1 MSISKVQAM
10 FRSSW
15 RRSGA
20 STALCAILALTAPSL
35 VQAAPLDAAK
45 PASSAARAKAD
56 RLAADLVAKMTT
68 EEKLDQLLNT
78 APAIPRLG
86 VPAYNWWTESLHGA
100 LGALPTTNFP
110 EPIGL
115 AATFD
120 TGLVQDVA
128 GAIGAEV
135 RGLHGLARQTGRLGR
150 IGTGLDTWSPNINIF
165 RDPRWGRGQETYGE
179 DPFLTARMGVAF
191 VQGVQGP
198 DPDLPQV
205 VATPKHFAVHSGPES
220 TRHSANVF
228 VSRHDLEDTYLPAFR
243 AAITEGRAGS
253 VMCAYNRIDGQPACA
268 SELLLKDH
276 LRGAWAFNGYVVS
289 DCDAVKDI
297 ADHHKYAPDAA
308 TAVAA
313 AMRAGVDNEC
323 NGATLTDTAGLTH
336 PYQDALDR
344 GLITLADVDQA
355 LVRLF
360 SARLRTGDLPGVRPS
375 ETGPATI
382 DAVMTPQHEALALAA
397 SEKSLVL
404 LKNDGLLP
412 LRPNLRIA
420 VIGPLGDA
428 TRVLRGN
435 YSSALSA
442 PPISVVDGLRRA
454 MPSAKVTY
462 APFGPSFTDGDRVP
476 TTALQTPDGK
486 PGLLTRYFNTVEP
499 PPTRFEPGAFGP
511 AVAKMRFSDRP
522 VVTRVETDVAAR
534 SLDLAA
540 VSDHHKVVWTGYLVP
555 PESGTYRLGLTGFNG
570 ELKLDGKPF
579 ADLRK
584 AGWGSLPTL
593 KTIRLER
600 GHRYPIEVVSESHAL
615 SGVSLIWKRVST
627 DPTADLKAAAAQAD
641 VLVAVV
647 GLTSDLEAEEAPV
660 EIPGFKGGDKTTL
673 DLPADQQALLEQAK
687 ALGKPLVVV
696 AMNGSPL
703 NLSWAKANAA
713 AILEA
718 WYPGQSGG
726 LAVANVLSGKTNPS
740 GRLPLTFY
748 RSVDDLPPFGDYAMA
763 GRTYRYFSGEPVY
776 PFGFGLS
783 YTRFEYGP
791 VKLERLGADASQG
804 LRITTTVRNSGARAG
819 DEVAQLYL
827 TFPQTP
833 GAPRV
838 ALRGFQRLSLK
849 PGQAREVTFTL
860 SPRDLS
866 SVTPEGERQV
876 AAGSYRV
883 TVGGGQPGPEL
894 ASRAAEFSVGAAAA
908 VPK

>member
-1 MSISKVQAM
+1 MLGSK
-10 FRSSW
+10 
-15 RRSGA
+15 RRRLGLLATVSGA
-20 STALCAILALTAPSL
+20 LWLCAPVAHAAAAEPPAPAVSTE
-35 VQAAPLDAAK
+35 
-45 PASSAARAKAD
+45 RAQAD
-56 RLAADLVAKMTT
+56 RLAAKLVGQMTPD
-68 EEKLDQLLNT
+68 EKVEQLLNT
-78 APAIPRLG
+78 APAIPRLNI
-86 VPAYNWWTESLHGA
+86 PAYNWWTESLHGA

-120 TGLVQDVA
+120 PALVHNVA
-128 GAIGAEV
+128 GAIGSEV
-135 RGLHGLARQTGRLGR
+135 RGLHTLARSTGRMGR

-198 DPDLPQV
+198 NPDLPQV
-205 VATPKHFAVHSGPES
+205 IATPKHFAVHSGPES

-243 AAITEGRAGS
+243 AAIVEGKAGS

-268 SELLLKDH
+268 SDLLLKDH
-276 LRGAWAFNGYVVS
+276 LRDAWSFKGYVVS

-297 ADHHKYAPDAA
+297 SDHHKYAPDAA

-323 NGATLTDTAGLTH
+323 NGATLTDTDGLADR
-336 PYQDALDR
+336 YREALRR
-344 GLITLADVDQA
+344 GLISMDEVDQA

-360 SARLRTGDLPGVRPS
+360 SARLRAGDLPGVREPDKAAA
-375 ETGPATI
+375 PAG
-382 DAVMTPQHEALALAA
+382 VMTPDHAALALAA
-397 SEKSLVL
+397 GEKSLVL
-404 LKNDGLLP
+404 LKNDGVLP
-412 LRPNLRIA
+412 LKADTRIA

-435 YSSALSA
+435 YSSALSS
-442 PPISVVDGLRRA
+442 PPISVLEGLRQA
-454 MPSAKVTY
+454 MPSARIVH

-476 TTALQTPDGK
+476 TTALRSPDGK
-486 PGLLTRYFNTVEP
+486 PGLLARYFNPVEP
-499 PPTRFEPGAFGP
+499 APKRFAPGTFGDI
-511 AVAKMRFSDRP
+511 VAKMRFADQP
-522 VVTRVETDVAAR
+522 VVTRLEADVAAR

-540 VSDHHKVVWTGYLVP
+540 VSDHHKVVWTGFLVP

-570 ELKLDGKPF
+570 ELKLDGKAF

-584 AGWGSLPTL
+584 SGWGSLPTM
-593 KTIRLER
+593 KTIKLEKGR
-600 GHRYPIEVVSESHAL
+600 KYPIEITSEAHAL
-615 SGVSLIWKRVST
+615 SGVDLVWKRVSE
-627 DPTADLKAAAAQAD
+627 DPAGDLKTAAAQAD

-660 EIPGFKGGDKTTL
+660 DVPGFKGGDKTTL
-673 DLPADQQALLEQAK
+673 DIPPDQQALLEQAK

-696 AMNGSPL
+696 TMNGSPL
-703 NLSWAKANAA
+703 NLSWAKDNAS

-763 GRTYRYFSGEPVY
+763 GRTYRYFEGTPVY
-776 PFGFGLS
+776 PFGYGLS
-783 YTRFEYGP
+783 YTRFSYEPLKVEPASG
-791 VKLERLGADASQG
+791 GAGKG
-804 LRITTTVRNSGARAG
+804 LKVTTSVRNIGARSG

-827 TFPQTP
+827 DFPDAP
-833 GAPRV
+833 GAPRI
-838 ALRGFQRLSLK
+838 ALRGFQRLTLK
-849 PGQAREVTFTL
+849 PGETRTVTFAL

-866 SVTPEGERQV
+866 TVDLDGERRV
-876 AAGSYRV
+876 AAGRYRV
-883 TVGGGQPGPEL
+883 SVGPGQPTADAPGQ
-894 ASRAAEFSVGAAAA
+894 SSDFSVDADVAL
-908 VPK
+908 PR

>member
-1 MSISKVQAM
+1 MSRSK
-10 FRSSW
+10 W
-15 RRSGA
+15 RRRGLAATLSGA
-20 STALCAILALTAPSL
+20 LSIGASLAH
-35 VQAAPLDAAK
+35 AAPADTPSHAV
-45 PASSAARAKAD
+45 SGDRAKAD
-56 RLAADLVAKMTT
+56 RLAAQLVSQMTPD
-68 EEKLDQLLNT
+68 EKVEQLLNT

-86 VPAYNWWTESLHGA
+86 IPAYNWWTESLHGA

-115 AATFD
+115 AASFD
-120 TGLVQDVA
+120 PALVHDVA
-128 GAIGAEV
+128 GAIGSEV
-135 RGLHGLARQTGRLGR
+135 RGLHVLARNTGRMGR

-179 DPFLTARMGVAF
+179 DPFLTARLGVAF

-198 DPDLPQV
+198 NPDLPKV

-268 SELLLKDH
+268 SDLLLKDH
-276 LRGAWAFNGYVVS
+276 LRGAWNFKGYVVS

-297 ADHHKYAPDAA
+297 SDHHKYAPDAA
-308 TAVAA
+308 AAVAA

-323 NGATLTDTAGLTH
+323 NGATLTDTDGLADR
-336 PYQDALDR
+336 YREALRR
-344 GLITLADVDQA
+344 GLISPAEVDLA

-360 SARLRTGDLPGVRPS
+360 SARLRAGDLPGVRTP
-375 ETGPATI
+375 ETASTAPTSVITPA
-382 DAVMTPQHEALALAA
+382 HEALALAA
-397 SEKSLVL
+397 GEKSLVL

-412 LRPNLRIA
+412 LKPGLRIA

-442 PPISVVDGLRRA
+442 PPISVVEGLRRA
-454 MPSAKVTY
+454 MPSAEVVY
-462 APFGPSFTDGDRVP
+462 APFGASFTDGDRVP
-476 TTALQTPDGK
+476 TTALSTPDGK
-486 PGLLTRYFNTVEP
+486 PGLVARYYNTVEP
-499 PPTRFEPGAFGP
+499 PPKRFAPGTFGE
-511 AVAKMRFSDRP
+511 AVAKMRYAEKP
-522 VVTRVETDVAAR
+522 VVTRVESDVAAR
-534 SLDLAA
+534 SLDLAP
-540 VSDHHKVVWTGYLVP
+540 VSDHHRVVWTGFLVP

-570 ELKLDGKPF
+570 ELKFDGKPF

-593 KTIRLER
+593 KTIRLEKGR
-600 GHRYPIEVVSESHAL
+600 KYPIEVVSESHAL
-615 SGVSLIWKRVST
+615 SGVDLVWKRIST
-627 DPTADLKAAAAQAD
+627 DPAGDLKAAAAQAD

-647 GLTSDLEAEEAPV
+647 GLTSDLEAEESPV

-687 ALGKPLVVV
+687 ALGKPLILV

-703 NLSWAKANAA
+703 NLSWAKDNAS

-718 WYPGQSGG
+718 WYPGQAGG
-726 LAVANVLSGKTNPS
+726 LAIANVLSGKTNPA

-748 RSVDDLPPFGDYAMA
+748 RSVEDLPPFGDYAMA
-763 GRTYRYFSGEPVY
+763 GRTYRYFEGTPVY
-776 PFGFGLS
+776 AFGYGLS
-783 YTRFEYGP
+783 YTRFEYTPLKVEPATG
-791 VKLERLGADASQG
+791 GAGKG
-804 LRITTTVRNSGARAG
+804 LRVTTSVRNVGARPG

-827 TFPQTP
+827 DFPDTP
-833 GAPRV
+833 GAPRL
-838 ALRGFQRLSLK
+838 ALRGFQRITLK
-849 PGQAREVTFTL
+849 PGETRAVTFAL

-866 SVTPEGERQV
+866 SVDLDGDRRV

-883 TVGGGQPGPEL
+883 SVGSGQPGGDTP
-894 ASRAAEFSVGAAAA
+894 SQSAAFVVNEEVGL
-908 VPK
+908 PK

>member
-1 MSISKVQAM
+1 LVATVY
-10 FRSSW
+10 
-15 RRSGA
+15 GA
-20 STALCAILALTAPSL
+20 LSLCAPLA
-35 VQAAPLDAAK
+35 QAAPAETAA
-45 PASSAARAKAD
+45 PTVSADRVKAD
-56 RLAADLVAKMTT
+56 RLAAQLVGQMTPD
-68 EEKLDQLLNT
+68 EKVEQLLNT

-86 VPAYNWWTESLHGA
+86 IPAYNWWTESLHGA

-115 AATFD
+115 AASFD
-120 TGLVQDVA
+120 PALVHDVA
-128 GAIGAEV
+128 GAIGSEV
-135 RGLHGLARQTGRLGR
+135 RGLHTLARATGRMGR

-198 DPDLPQV
+198 NPDLPRV

-220 TRHSANVF
+220 TRHGANVF

-243 AAITEGRAGS
+243 AAITEGHAGS

-268 SELLLKDH
+268 SDLLLKDH
-276 LRGAWAFNGYVVS
+276 LRQAWGFNGYVVS

-297 ADHHKYAPDAA
+297 SDNHKYAPDAA

-323 NGATLTDTAGLTH
+323 NGATLTDTDGLADR
-336 PYQDALDR
+336 YREALRR
-344 GLITLADVDQA
+344 GLISTHDVDRS

-360 SARLRTGDLPGVRPS
+360 SARLRAGDLPGVR
-375 ETGPATI
+375 AI
-382 DAVMTPQHEALALAA
+382 DAALAPASVMTPGHEALALAA
-397 SEKSLVL
+397 GEKSLVL

-412 LRPNLRIA
+412 LKADARIA

-428 TRVLRGN
+428 VRVLRGN

-442 PPISVVDGLRRA
+442 PPISVLDGLRRA
-454 MPSAKVTY
+454 MPSAKIVH
-462 APFGPSFTDGDRVP
+462 APFGASFTDGDRVP
-476 TTALQTPDGK
+476 MAALRSPDGK
-486 PGLLTRYFNTVEP
+486 PGLLARYYNPFEP
-499 PPTRFEPGAFGP
+499 APTRFAPGTFGE
-511 AVAKMRFSDRP
+511 AVAKMRFADKP
-522 VVTRVETDVAAR
+522 VVTRLEPDVAAR

-540 VSDHHKVVWTGYLVP
+540 VSDHHRVVWTGFLVP
-555 PESGTYRLGLTGFNG
+555 PETGTYRLGLTGFNG

-593 KTIRLER
+593 KTIKLEKGR
-600 GHRYPIEVVSESHAL
+600 KYPVEISSEAHAL
-615 SGVSLIWKRVST
+615 SGVDLVWKRIST
-627 DPTADLKAAAAQAD
+627 DPAADLRAAAAQAD

-647 GLTSDLEAEEAPV
+647 GLTSDLEAEESPV

-687 ALGKPLVVV
+687 ALGKPLIVVT
-696 AMNGSPL
+696 MNGSPL
-703 NLSWAKANAA
+703 NLSWAKDNAS

-726 LAVANVLSGKTNPS
+726 LAIANVLSGKTNPA

-763 GRTYRYFSGEPVY
+763 GRTYRYFEGAAVY
-776 PFGFGLS
+776 PFGYGLS
-783 YTRFEYGP
+783 YTRFEYEPLKIEPASG
-791 VKLERLGADASQG
+791 GAGKG
-804 LRITTTVRNSGARAG
+804 LRVTTSVRNVGARPG

-827 TFPQTP
+827 DFPDTP

-838 ALRGFQRLSLK
+838 ALRGFQRITLK
-849 PGQAREVTFTL
+849 PGETRAVTFAL

-866 SVTPEGERQV
+866 SVDLDGERRV
-876 AAGSYRV
+876 AAGRYRV
-883 TVGGGQPGPEL
+883 SVGSGQPDGGVPGQ
-894 ASRAAEFSVGAAAA
+894 SAAFA
-908 VPK
+908 VDADIGLPK

>member
-1 MSISKVQAM
+1 MSKSK
-10 FRSSW
+10 W
-15 RRSGA
+15 RRRGLAATLSGA
-20 STALCAILALTAPSL
+20 LSVGAALAH
-35 VQAAPLDAAK
+35 AAPAD
-45 PASSAARAKAD
+45 PPSPSVSADRAKAD
-56 RLAADLVAKMTT
+56 RLAAQLVSRMTPD
-68 EEKLDQLLNT
+68 EKVEQLLNT
-78 APAIPRLG
+78 TPAIPRLG

-120 TGLVQDVA
+120 PALVHDVA
-128 GAIGAEV
+128 GAIGSEV
-135 RGLHGLARQTGRLGR
+135 RGLHTLSRSTGRMGR

-191 VQGVQGP
+191 VQGIQGP
-198 DPDLPQV
+198 NPDLPQV

-268 SELLLKDH
+268 SDLLLKDY
-276 LRGAWAFNGYVVS
+276 LREAWSFNGYVVS

-297 ADHHKYAPDAA
+297 SDNHKYAPDAA
-308 TAVAA
+308 AAVAA

-323 NGATLTDTAGLTH
+323 NGATLTDTDGLAER
-336 PYQDALDR
+336 YREALRR
-344 GLITLADVDQA
+344 GLISAEDVDRS

-360 SARLRTGDLPGVRPS
+360 SARLRAGDLPGVRAPDAAS
-375 ETGPATI
+375 GAPAS
-382 DAVMTPQHEALALAA
+382 VMTPGHEALALAA
-397 SEKSLVL
+397 GEKSLVL

-412 LRPNLRIA
+412 LKADARIA

-442 PPISVVDGLRRA
+442 PPISVLAGLRQA
-454 MPSAKVTY
+454 MPSARIVH
-462 APFGPSFTDGDRVP
+462 APFGASVTDGDRVP
-476 TTALQTPDGK
+476 TSALRSPDGK
-486 PGLLTRYFNTVEP
+486 PGLLARYYNPTEP
-499 PPTRFEPGAFGP
+499 APKRFAPGTFGDV
-511 AVAKMRFSDRP
+511 VAKMRFSDKP
-522 VVTRVETDVAAR
+522 AVTRLEPDVAAR

-540 VSDHHKVVWTGYLVP
+540 VSDHHRVVWTGFLVP

-584 AGWGSLPTL
+584 SGWGSLPTL
-593 KTIRLER
+593 KTIKLEKGR
-600 GHRYPIEVVSESHAL
+600 KYPVEIASESHAL
-615 SGVSLIWKRVST
+615 SGVDLVWKRISD
-627 DPTADLKAAAAQAD
+627 DPAGDLKAAAAQAD

-660 EIPGFKGGDKTTL
+660 DVPGFKGGDKTTL
-673 DLPADQQALLEQAK
+673 DIPPDQQALLEQAK
-687 ALGKPLVVV
+687 ALGKPLIVVT
-696 AMNGSPL
+696 MNGSPL
-703 NLSWAKANAA
+703 NLSWAKDNAS
-713 AILEA
+713 AIVEA

-726 LAVANVLSGKTNPS
+726 LAIANVLSGKANPA

-763 GRTYRYFSGEPVY
+763 GRTYRYFEGAAVY
-776 PFGFGLS
+776 PFGYGLS
-783 YTRFEYGP
+783 YTRFEYEPLKVEPAAG
-791 VKLERLGADASQG
+791 GAGKG
-804 LRITTTVRNSGARAG
+804 LRVTTSVRNVGARSG
-819 DEVAQLYL
+819 DEVTQLYL
-827 TFPQTP
+827 DFPDTP
-833 GAPRV
+833 GAPRI
-838 ALRGFQRLSLK
+838 ALRGFQRIALK
-849 PGQAREVTFTL
+849 PGEARTVSFAL

-866 SVTPEGERQV
+866 SVDLDGRRRV
-876 AAGSYRV
+876 AAGRY
-883 TVGGGQPGPEL
+883 TVSVGSGQPDSGVPSQSVAFTVDAEVAL
-894 ASRAAEFSVGAAAA
+894 A
-908 VPK
+908 K

>member
-1 MSISKVQAM
+1 MSRSK
-10 FRSSW
+10 W
-15 RRSGA
+15 RRHGLVATVSGA
-20 STALCAILALTAPSL
+20 LSLCAPLAH
-35 VQAAPLDAAK
+35 AAPAEP
-45 PASSAARAKAD
+45 PAPAVSAERAKAD
-56 RLAADLVAKMTT
+56 HLAAQLVGQMTLD
-68 EEKLDQLLNT
+68 EKVEQLLNT

-86 VPAYNWWTESLHGA
+86 IPAYNWWTESLHGA

-120 TGLVQDVA
+120 PALVHDVA
-128 GAIGAEV
+128 GAVGSEV
-135 RGLHGLARQTGRLGR
+135 RGLHTLARSTGRMGR
-150 IGTGLDTWSPNINIF
+150 IGGGLDTWSPNINIF

-179 DPFLTARMGVAF
+179 DPFLTARVGVAF

-198 DPDLPQV
+198 NPDLPQV
-205 VATPKHFAVHSGPES
+205 IATPKHFAVHSGPES

-268 SELLLKDH
+268 SDLLLKDH
-276 LRGAWAFNGYVVS
+276 LRQAWRFDGYVVS

-297 ADHHKYAPDAA
+297 SDHHRYAPDAA
-308 TAVAA
+308 AAVAA

-323 NGATLTDTAGLTH
+323 NGATLTDTDGLADR
-336 PYQDALDR
+336 YREALRRD
-344 GLITLADVDQA
+344 LISVADVDRA

-360 SARLRTGDLPGVRPS
+360 SARLRTGDLPGVRKP
-375 ETGPATI
+375 ETPVAL
-382 DAVMTPQHEALALAA
+382 ASVMTPEHAVLALAA
-397 SEKSLVL
+397 AEKSLVL
-404 LKNDGLLP
+404 LKNDGVLP
-412 LRPNLRIA
+412 LKADTRIA

-442 PPISVVDGLRRA
+442 PPISVLEGLRRA
-454 MPSAKVTY
+454 MPSARIVH
-462 APFGPSFTDGDRVP
+462 AAFGASFTDGDRVP
-476 TTALQTPDGK
+476 TTALRSPDGRS
-486 PGLLTRYFNTVEP
+486 GLLARYYNPVEP
-499 PPTRFEPGAFGP
+499 PPKRFAPGTFGD
-511 AVAKMRFSDRP
+511 AVAKMRFADQP
-522 VVTRVETDVAAR
+522 VVTRLEPDVAAR

-540 VSDHHKVVWTGYLVP
+540 VSDHHRVVWTGFLVP

-570 ELKLDGKPF
+570 EMKLDGKPF

-593 KTIRLER
+593 KTIRLEKGR
-600 GHRYPIEVVSESHAL
+600 KYAVEIISESHAL
-615 SGVSLIWKRVST
+615 SGVDLVWKRISD
-627 DPTADLKAAAAQAD
+627 DPAGDLKAAAAQAD

-647 GLTSDLEAEEAPV
+647 GLTSDLEAEESPV

-673 DLPADQQALLEQAK
+673 DIPSDQQALLEQAK

-696 AMNGSPL
+696 TMNGSPL
-703 NLSWAKANAA
+703 NLSWAKDNAS

-763 GRTYRYFSGEPVY
+763 GRTYRYFEGTPVY
-776 PFGFGLS
+776 SFGYGLS
-783 YTRFEYGP
+783 YTRFAYEPLKVEAAAG
-791 VKLERLGADASQG
+791 GAGKG
-804 LRITTTVRNSGARAG
+804 LRVTTSVRNLGTRSG

-827 TFPQTP
+827 DFPDAP
-833 GAPRV
+833 GAPRL
-838 ALRGFQRLSLK
+838 ALRGFQRLTLK
-849 PGQAREVTFTL
+849 PGESRAITFAL
-860 SPRDLS
+860 SSRDLS
-866 SVTPEGERQV
+866 SVDPDGQRRV
-876 AAGSYRV
+876 ASGRYRV
-883 TVGGGQPGPEL
+883 SVGSGQPGGDTASQSADFAVNAEVGLPE
-894 ASRAAEFSVGAAAA
+894 
-908 VPK
+908 